1 MKVIKLDNRY
11 KQYKDHR
18 HQVGFRFEAW
28 NDQAH
33 QIEKI
38 LRGMYRTGGWDRSN
52 DWYSYFGTAPSR
64 TGTRPFFITMR
75 DESVSSMVLLLVG
88 NSSEK

>member
-11 KQYKDHR
+11 KQYKEHR
-18 HQVGFRFEAW
+18 HQVGFRFESW
-28 NDQAH
+28 TDRAH
-33 QIEKI
+33 QMERI
-38 LRGMYRTGGWDRSN
+38 LRGMYQSGGWDRGG

-75 DESVSSMVLLLVG
+75 DESVSSMVLLLANAG
-88 NSSEK
+88 S

>member
-11 KQYKDHR
+11 KQYKEHR

-75 DESVSSMVLLLVG
+75 DESVSSMVLLLA
-88 NSSEK
+88 NATS